1 MKRIYIG
8 FISILVCNFLYASTL
23 LVPSQFATI
32 QSAINASVVGDTVL
46 VDAGATYIENINFM
60 GKDIVVRTPNP
71 ATDKYTTFIDGNG
84 GGSVALF
91 ISNETNAALLEGFT
105 LKNGTGTLRSWWYY
119 LGFDLI
125 AGGGILCDSPSA
137 FNQAANSAGSSPTLA
152 HLIVENNIADFG
164 GGIACWRTSRPI
176 IKNTIVRNNTA
187 TGVGGGLSFFEGFN
201 TIAGPANLME
211 NVEVTNNNCTG
222 GVGGGGIITNYSS
235 KVVMVHCTVTQ
246 NTSTV
251 AAGENLF
258 RANGAFFVM
267 HNSIIWTPNTDVLYD
282 QGGTPVQSTIDYSC
296 VANFN
301 GPLTNVIGN
310 ITTNPDFINPGAN
323 DFHLM
328 ATSLCINAGNL
339 VNSSPIDLDSNL
351 RDAQPDMGAYEIV
364 SVAPAP
370 FANLQSSDTSFC
382 DKNAIDFFDLS
393 TNNPTSW
400 FWTFAGASPST
411 STLQNPTGIYY
422 PSYGSFDVTLVA
434 CNANGC
440 DTIFLPGFITEYP
453 LPNPPVVSQSN
464 DTLFSTPASTYQ
476 WFLIPNPI
484 PGANGQFYV
493 PTQPGSYYVLVSDSN
508 GCEVPSNILVVT
520 NTGFQN
526 NNNGTQNT
534 LNNIGDGIYQ
544 LNGSLFLKSDVKI
557 IVTDVLGKIV
567 FQSMNNS
574 IGTEINLQH
583 FAKGIYHA
591 NIICNKIAFTQRI
604 VR

>member
-1 MKRIYIG
+1 
-8 FISILVCNFLYASTL
+8 
-23 LVPSQFATI
+23 
-32 QSAINASVVGDTVL
+32 
-46 VDAGATYIENINFM
+46 
-60 GKDIVVRTPNP
+60 
-71 ATDKYTTFIDGNG
+71 
-84 GGSVALF
+84 
-91 ISNETNAALLEGFT
+91 
-105 LKNGTGTLRSWWYY
+105 
-119 LGFDLI
+119 
-125 AGGGILCDSPSA
+125 
-137 FNQAANSAGSSPTLA
+137 
-152 HLIVENNIADFG
+152 
-164 GGIACWRTSRPI
+164 
-176 IKNTIVRNNTA
+176 
-187 TGVGGGLSFFEGFN
+187 
-201 TIAGPANLME
+201 
-211 NVEVTNNNCTG
+211 
-222 GVGGGGIITNYSS
+222 
-235 KVVMVHCTVTQ
+235 
-246 NTSTV
+246 
-251 AAGENLF
+251 
-258 RANGAFFVM
+258 M

-364 SVAPAP
+364 SLAPAP
-370 FANLQSSDTSFC
+370 AANLQSSDTSFC

-484 PGANGQFYV
+484 PGANAQFYV

-520 NTGFQN
+520 NTGIQN
-526 NNNGTQNT
+526 NNNGTQNI

-544 LNGSLFLKSDVKI
+544 LNGSLFSKSDIQI

-591 NIICNKIAFTQRI
+591 NIICNKISFTQRI